1 MMKKAGQFLKL
12 GFVALAATIFCSS
25 VHAQSNAQ
33 GPGRKD
39 ESKNSTPVVNTRVA
53 NQGPQK
59 EVKNQGVAKKS
70 VNTKQSANAAR
81 GYTASL
87 HTGNTTRNCTP
98 KSNLKPYS
106 ITRAS
111 FNKLSKDRQQFVLAN
126 SNKYT
131 IVD

>member
-25 VHAQSNAQ
+25 VHAQTNAQ

-39 ESKNSTPVVNTRVA
+39 EVKNSTPVVNTRVV
-53 NQGPQK
+53 NPGQ
-59 EVKNQGVAKKS
+59 VRNQGVAKKS
-70 VNTKQSANAAR
+70 VNTKQAANAAR
-81 GYTASL
+81 GYSASAQ
-87 HTGNTTRNCTP
+87 TRNPTRNCTP
-98 KSNLKPYS
+98 KSGLKPYA
-106 ITRAS
+106 ITRAN
-111 FNKLSKDRQQFVLAN
+111 FNKLSKDRQQFVLNN